1 MSRLSK
7 IVIGAAAVALVLCA
21 GGAILFVTSIGSVL
35 AFSAHTFQSH
45 AAQVDALA
53 ASIADFELPTGYRA
67 EAATGI
73 AGFSFVSYAPGDG
86 HSHIQF
92 VQGPANPFVTRDV
105 LEKYAHEAVKY
116 PEADRTT
123 FSRLVGSS
131 ETTIRGE
138 TVTLVVGEA
147 INHDGEPFRTMS
159 GVFSGKG
166 GPAFVSVE
174 SPVSTWNQEAVDR
187 FIASI
192 R

>member
-1 MSRLSK
+1 MNKFAK
-7 IVIGAAAVALVLCA
+7 IVIGAVAVALVLCA
-21 GGAILFVTSIGSVL
+21 GGAILFASSIGTAVALSAN
-35 AFSAHTFQSH
+35 AFQAHRPE
-45 AAQVDALA
+45 VDALA
-53 ASIADFELPTGYRA
+53 AGIADFELPAGYRA

-73 AGFSFVSYAPGDG
+73 AGFSFVSYAPRGG
-86 HSHIQF
+86 PSHIQF
-92 VQGPANPFVTRDV
+92 VQGPANPLVTREV
-105 LEKYAHEAVKY
+105 LQSYAHEAAKY
-116 PEADRTT
+116 PEADRTS

-147 INHDGEPFRTMS
+147 INHDGEPFRTVS

-192 R
+192 H